1 MSVSQSTLPPG
12 YPAEWEADVVLTDG
26 GVARLRPIMP
36 SDAEKLVQF
45 YGRVSPE
52 SKYLRFFA
60 PYPRLSPRDVKRFTE
75 VDYVDRV
82 AFILTLGDEMIGV
95 GRFDR
100 TENDQAEVA
109 FLIEDAHQ
117 GRGIAQLLLEHLAE
131 AARERG
137 ITGFVAEV
145 LPENRRMAQ
154 VFADAG
160 YRVSKGIEDGVLL
173 VEFPILPTDTSV
185 GVMERREHRA
195 ESASVHRLLHP
206 DRVVVYGSG
215 HRVQSMVN
223 AMLCGGFRGELIGIS
238 SDTAPV
244 AGVPTASSIATVP
257 GRLDLAIL
265 SVRASELGGVV
276 IDAAHKGAHGIVV
289 LTGTDYSTGDNRT
302 VVNLARAYGIRA
314 LGPDALGLINT
325 AGPVGLN
332 ATPGPMPRPG
342 GVGLFCQSAATGV
355 ALLNHT
361 VRQDLGVS
369 SFISTGDFADVT
381 GNDVMQYWEDDE
393 ATRVCLLS
401 LDSIGNPRKFSRIT
415 RRLTRRK
422 PVVVFEPGRTN
433 RSSHSG
439 VRGGLGH
446 APDEAVD
453 ALFRQAGV
461 MVVHRRGAMFDI
473 AKIAARQPLPRGAR
487 VRVITN
493 SATLAAQMQHTITAV
508 GLLQESAAVLLG
520 STCGPADFVD
530 AAHAALADPACD
542 SVVCAAVNVY
552 EGGTEDVIEA
562 LDGIAGEAD
571 KPLVGVF
578 LDFHQPMRREGEEDR
593 LGELPR
599 FDAPADAIQALS
611 ALTAYAHWR
620 ERDAGAVPMLD
631 TDVDRAK
638 RVVNRVLAQQPAG
651 RELTGDEA
659 TELLRA
665 YGIPLVPRYRV
676 STLAQATAV
685 AERLGW
691 NVVLKGMAPSV
702 RGRPDQAGVH
712 RNLMDAE
719 DMAHAWQELEN
730 LVRDLGL
737 GCEVGELADPVVQ
750 VMAPPGVALVVTS
763 REDAAFGPILS
774 LGLEGIP
781 SELLGDTVYR
791 VPPLTTADAA
801 GMVRDLKAAPT
812 LFGRHG
818 TPGVDIGGIEDL
830 LHRVAQLADDLPQLA
845 SVSLS
850 PCVASRSGMAVL
862 GARIFTAPTDDRRDP
877 LARTL

>member
-1 MSVSQSTLPPG
+1 VSVSQIELPPG
-12 YPAEWEADVVLTDG
+12 YPQEWEADVVLTDG

-36 SDAEKLVQF
+36 SDAPKLVQF
-45 YGRVSPE
+45 YERVSPE

-160 YRVSKGIEDGVLL
+160 YRVSKGIEDGVLS

-206 DRVVVYGSG
+206 ERVVIYGNG
-215 HRVQSMVN
+215 RRVQGVVN
-223 AMLCGGFRGELIGIS
+223 AMLCGGFRGELVGIS
-238 SDTAPV
+238 SDTADV
-244 AGVPTASSIATVP
+244 AGVPTATSIATVQ

-265 SVRASELGGVV
+265 SVPTSELGGVV

-289 LTGTDYSTGDNRT
+289 LTGTDYSSADNRT

-325 AGPVGLN
+325 TGEVALN
-332 ATPGPMPRPG
+332 ATPGPMPRSG
-342 GVGLFCQSAATGV
+342 GVGLFCQSAAVGV
-355 ALLNHT
+355 ALLNHA
-361 VRQDLGVS
+361 VRQDLGLS
-369 SFISTGDFADVT
+369 SFISTGDYADVT

-393 ATRVCLLS
+393 ATRVALLS

-433 RSSHSG
+433 RSSHPG

-473 AKIAARQPLPRGAR
+473 AKIAARQPLPRGQR
-487 VRVITN
+487 VRIITN
-493 SATLAAQMQHTITAV
+493 SSTLAAQMQHTIAAV
-508 GLLQESAAVLLG
+508 GLLEEKAPALLSSSA
-520 STCGPADFVD
+520 SPQDFVG
-530 AAHAALADPACD
+530 ASLLALSDPSCD

-552 EGGTEDVIEA
+552 EEGTEEVITA
-562 LDGIAGEAD
+562 LDAIAGKAD
-571 KPLVGVF
+571 KPLIGVF
-578 LDFHQPMRREGEEDR
+578 LDFHPPMHKESEVD
-593 LGELPR
+593 LPGELPR
-599 FDAPADAIQALS
+599 FDAPADAIHALA

-620 ERDAGAVPMLD
+620 QRDPGAVPMLELD
-631 TDVDRAK
+631 TDRAK
-638 RVVNRVLAQQPAG
+638 RMVNRVLSGTPAG
-651 RELTGDEA
+651 RELDDQETD
-659 TELLRA
+659 ELLDA
-665 YGIPLVPRYRV
+665 YGIDLVPRYPV
-676 STLAQATAV
+676 TTLDEAVAV

-691 NVVLKGMAPSV
+691 NVVLKGTASSV
-702 RGRPDQAGVH
+702 RGRPDQASVH
-712 RNLMDAE
+712 RNLGDAA
-719 DMAHAWQELEN
+719 DLTHAWSELEA

-737 GCEVGELADPVVQ
+737 GSDVGAVARPVVQ
-750 VMAPPGVALVVTS
+750 AMAPPGVALVITS
-763 REDAAFGPILS
+763 REDAAFGPIIS

-791 VPPLTTADAA
+791 VPPLTTVDAA
-801 GMVRDLKAAPT
+801 AMVRDLKAAPT

-818 TPGVDIGGIEDL
+818 SPGVDIAGIEDL

-845 SVSLS
+845 AVSLS
-850 PCVASRSGMAVL
+850 PCIASRSGVAVL
-862 GARIFTAPTDDRRDP
+862 GARVVIAPTDDRRDP